1 MFYYYGIDWT
11 YIVLVLPA
19 VIFAMI
25 ASANVNS
32 TFKKYSQVYNSRRL
46 TGADAARRI
55 LDSNGLQHIRIER
68 ISGNLS
74 DHFDP
79 RSNVIRLSEAV
90 YDGATAAAVGVAAHE
105 CGHAIQ
111 HAVGYLPIKLRSAII
126 PITNIGSK
134 LAFPMIL
141 LGIVLTAWSQQA
153 LIIAYIGVALFGLS
167 LVFQLVTLPTEFNA
181 SSRALKTIDSMGLL
195 SGDDLK
201 ASKKVLTAA
210 AMTYVAALAVTLM
223 QLIRLFLIVNR
234 NRRD

>member
-19 VIFAMI
+19 VIFSLI

-32 TFKKYSQVYNSRRL
+32 TFKKYSRVYNSRRL
-46 TGADAARRI
+46 TGSDAARRI

-79 RSNVIRLSEAV
+79 RSNVIRLSQAV

-153 LIIAYIGVALFGLS
+153 LVIAYIGVALFGLS

-181 SSRALKTIDSMGLL
+181 SRRALKTIDNMGLL

>member
-19 VIFAMI
+19 VIFSLI

-32 TFKKYSQVYNSRRL
+32 TFKKYSRVYNSRRL

-79 RSNVIRLSEAV
+79 RSNVIRLSQAV

-141 LGIVLTAWSQQA
+141 LGVVLTAWSQQA
-153 LIIAYIGVALFGLS
+153 LMIAYIGVALFGLS

-181 SSRALKTIDSMGLL
+181 SRRALKTIDNMGLL

>member
-19 VIFAMI
+19 VIFSLI

-79 RSNVIRLSEAV
+79 RSNVIRLSQAV

-153 LIIAYIGVALFGLS
+153 LVIAYIGVALFGLS

-181 SSRALKTIDSMGLL
+181 SRRALKTIDNMGLL

-223 QLIRLFLIVNR
+223 QLIRLFLMVNR
-234 NRRD
+234 NRRN

>member
-19 VIFAMI
+19 VIFSLI

-32 TFKKYSQVYNSRRL
+32 TFKKYSRVYNSRRL

-79 RSNVIRLSEAV
+79 RSNVIRLSQAV

-153 LIIAYIGVALFGLS
+153 LMIAYIGVALFGLS

-181 SSRALKTIDSMGLL
+181 SRRALKTIDNMGLL
-195 SGDDLK
+195 SGDDRK